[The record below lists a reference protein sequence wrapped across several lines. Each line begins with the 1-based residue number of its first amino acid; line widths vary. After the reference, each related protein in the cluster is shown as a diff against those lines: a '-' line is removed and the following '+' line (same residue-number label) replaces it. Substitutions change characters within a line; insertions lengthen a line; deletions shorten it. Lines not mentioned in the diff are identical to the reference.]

1 VDKAKDAHFSND
13 MYLSKDKAREEKL
26 SLRHKEEQELLTKLM
41 QKKTLELK
49 KLEDQSKKLNSI
61 FMGNSELQK
70 CINEINTLKDEIEI
84 HKVQG

>member
-1 VDKAKDAHFSND
+1 
-13 MYLSKDKAREEKL
+13 
-26 SLRHKEEQELLTKLM
+26 M
-41 QKKTLELK
+41 QKKTLEQK

>member
-1 VDKAKDAHFSND
+1 MDKAKDAHFSND

-26 SLRHKEEQELLTKLM
+26 LIRHKEEQELLTKLM

-61 FMGNSELQK
+61 FMGNSEL
-70 CINEINTLKDEIEI
+70 
-84 HKVQG
+84 